1 MDRMN
6 DNKLSFRDLL
16 NKYRETP
23 IYKLLVADA
32 VDSILIVSEVAE
44 LNEEEYEMICDY
56 VYDYIMY
63 SELDCNTLVNYIHD
77 AHMEGLPIIKLIL
90 DNKWEEA
97 NEIIYKRM

>member
-1 MDRMN
+1 MN
-6 DNKLSFRDLL
+6 DNQLSFRELF
-16 NKYRETP
+16 NKYKGLP

-32 VDSILIVSEVAE
+32 VDSILIVSEAAE
-44 LNEEEYEMICDY
+44 LTDEEYEIVCDY

-77 AHMEGLPIIKLIL
+77 AYIEGLPIIKLIL
-90 DNKWEEA
+90 DDKWEEA